1 MHECVYGSQLLCNCC
16 VLLGDKVGIA
26 CVNRHR
32 SVCARLCAV
41 VRAEQCV
48 TLLRMAFGGKSTLEH
63 RFTPVKLE
71 HLHEFK
77 PPVHQRAALTTSAPH
92 LFMDVSSA
100 MGTFGPVDF

>member
-1 MHECVYGSQLLCNCC
+1 MQLLC
-16 VLLGDKVGIA
+16 LLGDKVGIV
-26 CVNRHR
+26 CVNRHG
-32 SVCARLCAV
+32 SVFARLRAV

-48 TLLRMAFGGKSTLEH
+48 TLLRMAFGGKSTSEH
-63 RFTPVKLE
+63 RYTPVKLE

-92 LFMDVSSA
+92 LFMGVSST